1 MTAIALVFLALATIV
16 VVSVGVTVVIARML
30 YLRLRRSRA
39 LTGAALRTRA
49 SVSRGPQREVLRLRI
64 RLGDTLGSGQAA
76 VDFALGSDGPRGE
89 LPGLFRRIQA
99 EGAALD
105 AQLLLLTSETDQ
117 AALAAE
123 LPVARRRVDEV
134 AGLVRRLRGNLTA
147 GRGNLTDDVLLALRA
162 EVDREAIAV
171 DAGIQELHML
181 NRHDH
186 RDHHDHR
193 DLPRGNES

>member
-16 VVSVGVTVVIARML
+16 VVSVGVTVVVARML
-30 YLRLRRSRA
+30 YLRLRLRLRLRRSRA
-39 LTGAALRTRA
+39 LSGAALRTRA

-76 VDFALGSDGPRGE
+76 VDFALGSDGLRGE

-105 AQLLLLTSETDQ
+105 AQLLLLTSETDDV
-117 AALAAE
+117 ALAAE

-134 AGLVRRLRGNLTA
+134 AGLVHRLRATLA
-147 GRGNLTDDVLLALRA
+147 SGRGNLTDDALLALRA
-162 EVDREAIAV
+162 EVDREITAV
-171 DAGIQELHML
+171 DAGIQALHTL
-181 NRHDH
+181 NR
-186 RDHHDHR
+186 HDHR
-193 DLPRGNES
+193 DLPRGNET